1 MKIMSKKSTKLF
13 LLGAAALGAYNLY
26 KGKGV
31 FNKVRF
37 KEQHQAVSDYLE
49 NHFPNSTYS
58 EITATDEGWSC
69 VVNTYPG
76 NFVLY
81 MTKTPEGVFVFWE
94 KEI

>member
-1 MKIMSKKSTKLF
+1 MTMSKKTTKLL

-31 FNKVRF
+31 FNKIRF
-37 KEQHQAVSDYLE
+37 KEQHDAVCDYLE
-49 NHFPNSTYS
+49 NNFPNATYS

-69 VVNTYPG
+69 VVNTASG

-81 MTKTPEGVFVFWE
+81 MTKSPENVYVFWE